1 MNEQI
6 LETVE
11 YLNSL
16 IIRIF
21 KGEINQEKMKEI
33 LTKIKDILKWILQI
47 KKQTFKITIFQM

>member
-33 LTKIKDILKWILQI
+33 LTKIKDILK
-47 KKQTFKITIFQM
+47 